1 MEFKKPIIVNSFD
14 DIDIYKLDLF
24 INKVGN
30 AAMNEEKKRFKEMKV
45 PAAFMHNGKILYEL
59 PDGTITPESPWG
71 SGKEEIPL
79 DSLKMALSEE
89 PLKRVWD
96 NEDDDVYN

>member
-1 MEFKKPIIVNSFD
+1 MIGI
-14 DIDIYKLDLF
+14 
-24 INKVGN
+24 
-30 AAMNEEKKRFKEMKV
+30 AAMNEEKKNNRKLGI

-71 SGKEEIPL
+71 SDKTGI
-79 DSLKMALSEE
+79 STGSSKMALSEE

>member
-1 MEFKKPIIVNSFD
+1 MKPENPKIVESFD
-14 DIDIYKLDLF
+14 DIEIYKKDAL
-24 INKVGN
+24 INMIGI
-30 AAMNEEKKRFKEMKV
+30 AAMNEEKKKNKDLGI

-59 PDGTITPESPWG
+59 PDGTITTESPWG
-71 SGKEEIPL
+71 SDKEEIL
-79 DSLKMALSEE
+79 IGSSKMALSEE

>member
-30 AAMNEEKKRFKEMKV
+30 AAMNEEKK
-45 PAAFMHNGKILYEL
+45 
-59 PDGTITPESPWG
+59 
-71 SGKEEIPL
+71 
-79 DSLKMALSEE
+79 
-89 PLKRVWD
+89 
-96 NEDDDVYN
+96 

>member
-1 MEFKKPIIVNSFD
+1 MKPENPKIVESFD
-14 DIDIYKLDLF
+14 DIEIYKKDAL
-24 INKVGN
+24 INMIGI
-30 AAMNEEKKRFKEMKV
+30 AAMNEEKKNNRKLGI

-71 SGKEEIPL
+71 SDKEEISL